1 MCIYVEFS
9 EWASEQAKI
18 YMIFPNE
25 RASWKSAPSVPSAT
39 SIAGQITALNTKIYW
54 AQKSK
59 KNCDQTFW
67 IPKNSKELKSNKFYG
82 PKRFGISKYFEPQKM
97 LGPKKFLIPKYLGW
111 KIQGAKQNW
120 VPKNYCCCLSL
131 DFGKQSQLLLWPVQI
146 HLVEFQVRLEFD
158 KNSVGFI

>member
-97 LGPKKFLIPKYLGW
+97 LGPKKFLILKYLGW
-111 KIQGAKQNW
+111 KNSGSQTNLG
-120 VPKNYCCCLSL
+120 PK
-131 DFGKQSQLLLWPVQI
+131 KLLLLFKFRLWKTKSTPSLTSPSSLSWVSS
-146 HLVEFQVRLEFD
+146 QVG
-158 KNSVGFI
+158 VW